1 MAKEA
6 LTVFPLP
13 DESVKAPA
21 LTEIDAVPEEPAAGV
36 NVAVYEE
43 PEPLKP
49 ENVPPETVISLS
61 IKLVEVSD
69 NVNVST
75 SVEPT
80 PSEPEPLRA
89 MEIVG
94 TTVS

>member
-6 LTVFPLP
+6 LAVFPLP

-43 PEPLKP
+43 PEPLKQKTCRQKP
-49 ENVPPETVISLS
+49 
-61 IKLVEVSD
+61 
-69 NVNVST
+69 
-75 SVEPT
+75 
-80 PSEPEPLRA
+80 
-89 MEIVG
+89 
-94 TTVS
+94 